1 MDPEKSENRAS
12 LDSTREIEDSPID
25 DKDIESGLS
34 SREGPSKT
42 NEEKYLAP
50 IRSKS
55 RQPALSRSQTGHSA
69 RSERSYGGEDGYS
82 CFREEPSSIP
92 DDDEEKRW
100 EVKWD
105 GEKDPMN
112 PRYGRSLMHKWAIVL
127 IMASSALCVYV
138 VVPTLNGPRMG
149 GVMC

>member
-1 MDPEKSENRAS
+1 MDPEKPENRAS

-55 RQPALSRSQTGHSA
+55 RQPALSKSQTGHSA
-69 RSERSYGGEDGYS
+69 RSERSYGVKDGDIGS
-82 CFREEPSSIP
+82 REEPPSIP

-112 PRYGRSLMHKWAIVL
+112 PRYGRSLMHKW
-127 IMASSALCVYV
+127 
-138 VVPTLNGPRMG
+138 
-149 GVMC
+149 